1 MTKQKKYCSDRNG
14 YSFLLILCT
23 LAVGAV
29 VVLLRYIL
37 NKIEIMYPALFEQER
52 ALPEVIIYSLMIFF
66 AAVYVVF
73 ALIVLRFWHRSLS
86 YVLTE
91 NEIISDAGFIVRSHQ
106 IMKYSAV
113 QYVSRVSM
121 PLSRIS
127 SFNFVIVSALGGRLL
142 MMFLSDSDAEEI
154 TELIRSELKFSEK
167 ELQ

>member
-1 MTKQKKYCSDRNG
+1 MPVIKKYCSDRNG
-14 YSFLLILCT
+14 YSFLLVLIT
-23 LAVGAV
+23 LAVAAV
-29 VVLLRYIL
+29 VILLRYIL

-52 ALPEVIIYSLMIFF
+52 ALPEVIIHTLMIFF
-66 AAVYVVF
+66 VAVYVVF
-73 ALIVLRFWHRSLS
+73 ALIILRFWHRSLK
-86 YVLTE
+86 YTLTDTA
-91 NEIISDAGFIVRSHQ
+91 IISDAGFIVRSHQ

-154 TELIRSELKFSEK
+154 IEFIRSEIKEPNEK
-167 ELQ
+167 T